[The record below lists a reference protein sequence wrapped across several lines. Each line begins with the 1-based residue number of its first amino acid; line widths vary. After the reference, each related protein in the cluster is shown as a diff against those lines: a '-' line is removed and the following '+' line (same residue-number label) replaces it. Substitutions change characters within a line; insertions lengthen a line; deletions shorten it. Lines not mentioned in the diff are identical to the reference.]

1 MHVDGQHIWLSFF
14 MNRVE
19 PSHVLLQELLTR
31 HCKFIWRDDVV
42 MYLYII
48 SKMLELKLKSTIKE
62 YENEKIFQIIW
73 RAERGAI
80 KSHKVLHICLIQI
93 FPRFFR
99 QAVFGCFMFL
109 NFPQM
114 YNRAFWPMICRE
126 FFSNG
131 EINVFSWFDIILQH
145 NI

>member
-73 RAERGAI
+73 RAERGLSKAT
-80 KSHKVLHICLIQI
+80 KSYTYVWFKFSRDFFGRRSLAVLCFWI
-93 FPRFFR
+93 FLKCII
-99 QAVFGCFMFL
+99 GL
-109 NFPQM
+109 SGL
-114 YNRAFWPMICRE
+114 WPPYFTLFI
-126 FFSNG
+126 SNL
-131 EINVFSWFDIILQH
+131 SWILFE
-145 NI
+145 